1 MILKVSLHFQCNE
14 TIMQIQVLK
23 SKIHNVFVTEANI
36 DYIGSITI
44 DEDLIDAASLVAGE
58 QVHVLN
64 HRNGERL
71 ITYVITGPRGSG
83 VICMNGPA
91 ALKISKGDKVIVV
104 SYAAMTPEEAKVFK
118 PTVIFPNEGNR
129 L

>member
-1 MILKVSLHFQCNE
+1 
-14 TIMQIQVLK
+14 
-23 SKIHNVFVTEANI
+23 
-36 DYIGSITI
+36 
-44 DEDLIDAASLVAGE
+44 
-58 QVHVLN
+58 VHVLN

-118 PTVIFPNEGNR
+118 PTVIFPNADNR

>member
-1 MILKVSLHFQCNE
+1 MRIK
-14 TIMQIQVLK
+14 VLK
-23 SKIHNVFVTEANI
+23 SKIHNCIVTEANV

-44 DEDLIDAASLVAGE
+44 DENLMDAANLIEGE

-71 ITYVITGPRGSG
+71 ITYVIKGERGSS

-91 ALKISKGDKVIVV
+91 ALKISKGDMVIVI
-104 SYAAMTPEEAKVFK
+104 SYASMEFESAKVFK
-118 PTVIFPNEGNR
+118 PWVIFPNN
-129 L
+129 LNQLL